1 MPISP
6 SPTRTCRSNRNE
18 GERFV
23 EQASTEAV
31 RASDDG
37 FKPVKELRE
46 SLLLIVLMLSS
57 MSAFIGLGAVAVRL
71 FAGTR

>member
-1 MPISP
+1 M
-6 SPTRTCRSNRNE
+6 
-18 GERFV
+18 

-46 SLLLIVLMLSS
+46 SLLLLVLMLSI
-57 MSAFIGLGAVAVRL
+57 MSVYIGLGVVAVRL

>member
-1 MPISP
+1 M
-6 SPTRTCRSNRNE
+6 
-18 GERFV
+18 
-23 EQASTEAV
+23 EQAPMGEPRV
-31 RASDDG
+31 PEDG